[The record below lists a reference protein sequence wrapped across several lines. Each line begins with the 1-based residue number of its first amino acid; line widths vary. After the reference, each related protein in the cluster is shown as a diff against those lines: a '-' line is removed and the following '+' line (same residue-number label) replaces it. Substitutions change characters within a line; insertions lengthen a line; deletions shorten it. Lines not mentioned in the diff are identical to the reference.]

1 MSKSDI
7 ILDYA
12 RRHGISTVVETGTAY
27 GFTAAEVA
35 ASEQIDVVWT
45 CEIEPERYYGAVL
58 HTMLLPKV
66 HCVLADSRQF
76 VVDAAFRLGPTV
88 WFLDAHSVE
97 WVEQGEQAPE
107 VPLLDEIKHIAHRNK
122 NDVIL
127 IDDARL
133 LGTAH
138 GWPRL
143 DEVLSLTGSFSAS
156 TEDDMV
162 RLVR

>member
-1 MSKSDI
+1 MNKSDV

-27 GFTAAEVA
+27 GFTAAELAV
-35 ASEQIDVVWT
+35 SDDIDVVWT

-76 VVDAAFRLGPTV
+76 VLDAAWRLGPTV

-97 WVEQGEQAPE
+97 WVSQGEEAPE
-107 VPLLDEIKHIAHRNK
+107 VPLLEEVKHIASRATK
-122 NDVIL
+122 DVIL

-133 LGTAH
+133 LGSAH
-138 GWPRL
+138 GWPTL
-143 DEVLSLTGSFSAS
+143 DEVLSMTGSFNAT
-156 TEDDMV
+156 TEDDIV